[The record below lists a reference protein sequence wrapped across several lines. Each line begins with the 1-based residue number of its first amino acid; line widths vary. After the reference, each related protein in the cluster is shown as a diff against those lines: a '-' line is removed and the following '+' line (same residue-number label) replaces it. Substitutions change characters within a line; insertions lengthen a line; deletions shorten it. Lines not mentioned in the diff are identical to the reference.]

1 MGDYGHYIICT
12 LFSCCSIQEKVTK
25 WHFIPTC
32 IPVVPWQAF
41 KWSMMASLTS
51 HSFIICDDSSSI
63 SDYVAV
69 KTINSCFILFV
80 FPPLR
85 SWIHAVSYG
94 GGCRLG
100 RESGHS
106 RRHFRVNLCLA
117 ITMTTSW
124 DRNLHRCSS
133 VPRELEQNH
142 AAFCAMY
149 RHKSR
154 PQIHDLDTEQ
164 QKKRKKRKK
173 LTRHYSAMNEEGIR
187 IYVFN

>member
-117 ITMTTSW
+117 ITMTTSRSKPPPVLVRASW
-124 DRNLHRCSS
+124 IGAEPRSLLCNVPAQITSS
-133 VPRELEQNH
+133 NSWPW
-142 AAFCAMY
+142 Y
-149 RHKSR
+149 RTAK
-154 PQIHDLDTEQ
+154 EKE
-164 QKKRKKRKK
+164 KKKKI
-173 LTRHYSAMNEEGIR
+173 N
-187 IYVFN
+187 